1 MNTSF
6 ESVVNTTA
14 AYVTKNIIANRRNY
28 VKQLDWIIPVVLC
41 IIFFILVLWI
51 LLSLVHYGIKT
62 GKWSSHP
69 QRSSDKLN
77 IGKIYTFVVITAFT
91 CICFLIANMVYV
103 NIGFNFGE
111 DGLCDTVSDITLAIY
126 FLKLCSIGMF
136 LWLRQRVFYKNFML
150 NTDYSKTVRICSS
163 SSIVVILLFGMAALV
178 FNVLP
183 NNHKSSP
190 NGCIY
195 NPSDEYKVWY
205 WVAIVVVIVFGHLT
219 LMGLFVYGLMKT
231 SREKWIPRQ
240 LCCYG
245 GEKDRP
251 PIDVPLSSVE
261 SNKTNYHR
269 SKIVNNKC
277 LESKVR
283 KSSTLLNILV
293 RQAENQS
300 IVVQRILWKT
310 LIFAILSILGD
321 IFLQVVIHYVIP
333 SDSHRRIS
341 VTVANLNAILNV
353 LFVLFSFENWKK
365 IFTTFCD
372 Q

>member
-1 MNTSF
+1 MNISF
-6 ESVVNTTA
+6 ESVINATA
-14 AYVTKNIIANRRNY
+14 AYGTTNNIDDERNN

-41 IIFFILVLWI
+41 IIFFVLVLWI

-62 GKWSSHP
+62 GKWSSH
-69 QRSSDKLN
+69 QQCSSDKLN
-77 IGKIYTFVVITAFT
+77 IGKIYTFVVITAFI
-91 CICFLIANMVYV
+91 CICFLCANMAFINV
-103 NIGFNFGE
+103 GFNFGE
-111 DGLCDTVSDITLAIY
+111 DGLCDTVSDIALAVY

-150 NTDYSKTVRICSS
+150 NTDYSKTIRTCSS

-245 GEKDRP
+245 EEKDRP
-251 PIDVPLSSVE
+251 PMDVPLSSVE

-277 LESKVR
+277 LEPKAGT
-283 KSSTLLNILV
+283 SSTLSNI
-293 RQAENQS
+293 RQAEDQS

-310 LIFAILSILGD
+310 LILAILSILSD
-321 IFLQVVIHYVIP
+321 LFTQVVIHYVIP